1 MDCKGERVKVVKPP
15 ESIAVI
21 QVRVM
26 RPWVEAG
33 VRRGRVRSGKM

>member
-26 RPWVEAG
+26 RP
-33 VRRGRVRSGKM
+33 SGLRQG